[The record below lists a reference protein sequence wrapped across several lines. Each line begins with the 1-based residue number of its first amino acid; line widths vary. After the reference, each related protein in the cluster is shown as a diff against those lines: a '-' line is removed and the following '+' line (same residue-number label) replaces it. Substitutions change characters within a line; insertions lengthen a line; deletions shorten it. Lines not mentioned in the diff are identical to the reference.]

1 MAALKLFIGFWLL
14 AAPAAQAQRIVAPVA
29 SLGRAV
35 SAPAPMPSAP
45 PILAPAMTPAAMPLA
60 PVLSAPAAVSISPRP
75 IAASPAAATPLKLE
89 AGTAALSQFSKLDL
103 KSAPAADAKGAADA
117 LMARVL
123 GAEVSEEAAE
133 TLAAPS
139 AGDAPLAPSAPHAA
153 RAPAPRVHLLS
164 KPLHE
169 VVQLGPLARFL
180 HYALE
185 TAAQFVKAGIAWH
198 ATGSPAAGAA
208 VLAFELIK
216 MPPMITAQSLAD
228 LGLRYWWR
236 KLTTLRRLADTPG
249 VTRIRVLTTGDA
261 EFSAMLAVKKAN
273 TGLVFM
279 DSSAPLPEDVPGFGA
294 PIGISNLAVRK
305 ARLTLMQDGKR
316 AAVDWTPTLGQLLSG
331 KPIPKKVAAAWR
343 AALEARNKGKS
354 RLRRLLDFSK
364 DKELR
369 VEAVIEDGAGG
380 EQALGTIVFGKAV
393 KGLVGLGRLDRL
405 GALVGRKP
413 AARSIPLSDTI
424 VERGGEKEVDG
435 FARRAWMR
443 LTGAL
448 IVRP

>member
-1 MAALKLFIGFWLL
+1 MAGLKLIIGFWLL
-14 AAPAAQAQRIVAPVA
+14 AAPAVQAQRVVAPVA
-29 SLGRAV
+29 GLSRT
-35 SAPAPMPSAP
+35 SFAPAPLAMSPMIVPAIFALPS
-45 PILAPAMTPAAMPLA
+45 LAPA
-60 PVLSAPAAVSISPRP
+60 LSAPAAASIAPAP
-75 IAASPAAATPLKLE
+75 VHAAAPLKLS
-89 AGTAALSQFSKLDL
+89 AGTAALAQFSKLEL
-103 KSAPAADAKGAADA
+103 KSAPAAEARGAADV

-139 AGDAPLAPSAPHAA
+139 AGAVPLAPSAPMAA
-153 RAPAPRVHLLS
+153 QAPAPRVHLLS

-169 VVQLGPLARFL
+169 IVALGPLARFL

-216 MPPMITAQSLAD
+216 MPPMLTAQSLAD
-228 LGLRYWWR
+228 LQIRYWWR
-236 KLTTLRRLADTPG
+236 KLSTLKKLADTPG

-261 EFSAMLAVKKAN
+261 EFSRLLAVRKEN

-279 DSSAPLPEDVPGFGA
+279 DSTGPLPEQVANFGA
-294 PIGISNLAVRK
+294 PIGISNLATRQ
-305 ARLTLMQDGKR
+305 ARLTLIHDGKR
-316 AAVDWTPTLGQLLSG
+316 SAVEWTPTLGQLLSG

-354 RLRRLLDFSK
+354 RLRRLFDFSK
-364 DKELR
+364 DKEIRL
-369 VEAVIEDGAGG
+369 EAALADGNGG
-380 EQALGTIVFGKAV
+380 ESALGTIVFGKAV
-393 KGLVGLGRLDRL
+393 KKLVGLGRLDRL
-405 GALVGRKP
+405 GALAGRKP
-413 AARSIPLSDTI
+413 AARAIPLSDTI
-424 VERGGEKEVDG
+424 VERGGEKEVTG

-448 IVRP
+448 IVRD

>member
-1 MAALKLFIGFWLL
+1 MAALNFFIGLWLI
-14 AAPAAQAQRIVAPVA
+14 AAPAAQAQRVVVSVAG
-29 SLGRAV
+29 LGRTVAT
-35 SAPAPMPSAP
+35 PAILSAP
-45 PILAPAMTPAAMPLA
+45 PVLAPAMTIAAMPLA
-60 PVLSAPAAVSISPRP
+60 PALSAPAAVSIAPRP
-75 IAASPAAATPLKLE
+75 IAASPAAAPLKLS
-89 AGTAALSQFSKLDL
+89 AGTAALAQFAKLDL
-103 KSAPAADAKGAADA
+103 KSAPAAEAKGASDA
-117 LMARVL
+117 LMARLL
-123 GAEVSEEAAE
+123 GAEGTEAASE

-139 AGDAPLAPSAPHAA
+139 SGDVPLAASSPKSAQ
-153 RAPAPRVHLLS
+153 APAPRVNLLS

-169 VVQLGPLARFL
+169 TVELGRVARFL

-185 TAAQFVKAGIAWH
+185 TAMQFVKAGIAWH
-198 ATGSPAAGAA
+198 ATGSPAAAGA
-208 VLAFELIK
+208 VLAFELVK

-236 KLTTLRRLADTPG
+236 KLTTLKKLSDTPG

-261 EFSAMLAVKKAN
+261 EFSGMLAVKKEN

-279 DSSAPLPEDVPGFGA
+279 DSSEPLPEEISSYGA
-294 PIGISNLAVRK
+294 PIGISNLATRK
-305 ARLTLMQDGKR
+305 VRLTLIHDGKR

-331 KPIPKKVAAAWR
+331 KPIPRKAAAAWR

-364 DKELR
+364 DKEIR
-369 VEAVIEDGAGG
+369 VEASLEDGAGG
-380 EQALGTIVFGKAV
+380 EQPLGTIVFGKAV
-393 KGLVGLGRLDRL
+393 KKLVGLGRLDRL

-413 AARSIPLSDTI
+413 ASRAIPLSDTI
-424 VERGGEKEVDG
+424 VERGGEREVSG